1 MKRVLLEAL
10 QAARRAKRP
19 AALVTDLRDGQQ
31 CLIVDG
37 DRQGGLVLDAG
48 LFAAVEAAI
57 QADRSGPLA
66 DDEGLF
72 VHVFNPPLRL
82 IAVGAV
88 HISQALVPMAQLA
101 GYEVLMVDPRKAWAN
116 AERFPDVALV
126 EGWPDEALRA
136 LEPDHRTAVV
146 VLTHDPKL
154 DDPALTVAL
163 RSPAFY
169 IGALGSRKT
178 HGKRL
183 DRLRGEDLD
192 EAALT
197 RIHGPIG
204 LAIGAKSP
212 AEIAIAIL
220 AQMTQVL
227 HGAPPL
233 VKATPPGPGQGQ
245 GAEAAQ

>member
-1 MKRVLLEAL
+1 MKRALLEAL
-10 QAARRAKRP
+10 QAARAEKRAT
-19 AALVTDLRDGQQ
+19 ALTTDLRDGRQRL
-31 CLIVDG
+31 LIDG
-37 DRQGGLVLDAG
+37 AGQGDLSLTEAQ
-48 LFAAVEAAI
+48 LTAVESAI
-57 QADRSGPLA
+57 LQDRSGTLA
-66 DDEGLF
+66 EEENLF
-72 VHVFNPPLRL
+72 VHVYNPPLRL
-82 IAVGAV
+82 IIVGAV

-116 AERFPDVALV
+116 EERFPAVPLV
-126 EGWPDEALRA
+126 EGWPDEALSS
-136 LEPDHRTAVV
+136 LTPDHRTAVV

-154 DDPALTVAL
+154 DDPALGVAL

-178 HGKRL
+178 HGRRL
-183 DRLRGEDLD
+183 ERLGEEGLD
-192 EAALT
+192 ETALA

-227 HGAPPL
+227 HRAPPL
-233 VKATPPGPGQGQ
+233 VKAPPGPENM
-245 GAEAAQ
+245 AAAQ

>member
-1 MKRVLLEAL
+1 MKRALLEAL

-19 AALVTDLRDGQQ
+19 AALVTDLRDGRQL
-31 CLIVDG
+31 LIVEG
-37 DRQGGLVLDAG
+37 ERHGELALEAAS
-48 LFAAVEAAI
+48 LTAVEAAVV
-57 QADRSGPLA
+57 ADRSGPLA
-66 DDEGLF
+66 EDGGLF

-82 IAVGAV
+82 ITVGAV

-116 AERFPDVALV
+116 AERFPDITLV
-126 EGWPDEALRA
+126 EGWPDEALRS
-136 LEPDHRTAVV
+136 LQPDHRTAVV

-163 RSPAFY
+163 CSPAFY

-183 DRLRGEDLD
+183 DRLRGEGLD
-192 EAALT
+192 EAALA

-233 VKATPPGPGQGQ
+233 VKAKPPGQ